1 MKGVRTIRGRI
12 VLEAEVQGRI
22 HSTTILCVRRDGHV
36 ALGGDGQVTIGDTVM
51 KANANKVR
59 ALKGGKILAG
69 FAGAAADAFT
79 LFEKFE
85 EKLERYPGNLPRAAV
100 ELAKDWRS
108 DRVLRRL
115 EALLIVADKEHG
127 FVISG
132 SGELIEP
139 DDGILAIG
147 SGGSYALAAARGL
160 VGNSGLPPRDIVQKS
175 LEIAAE
181 LDRYIVGQEPAKKA
195 VAIAVRNRWRRA
207 QTPDDIRD
215 EILPNNIIM
224 IGPTGVGKTEIARR
238 LARLAGAPFL
248 KVEASKF
255 TEVGYVGRDVE
266 SMVRELVDVAINM
279 VRTER
284 EDEVYPEA
292 EARAEERLLD
302 ILLPAAPA
310 PPLTAS
316 PSPGEKGEGRG
327 EKAPLFVV
335 SSKGDV
341 TTKPLEADTEA
352 QERRRRS
359 REKLRQQL
367 KEGKLE
373 ERDVEVEV
381 QQQGF
386 PMLEMMQPPQG
397 MEGPDVNFTE
407 WLQEMLPKKKKRRT
421 VHLHE
426 ARRILVDEELKKLVD
441 MDDVVNEALD
451 RVENHGVIFIDELDK
466 IAGERGTVGPDVS
479 REGVQRDL
487 LTIVEGSTV
496 QTRYGYVR
504 TDHVLFIAA
513 GAFHVSKPSDLIP
526 ELQGRFPI
534 RVELSS
540 LTEADFVRIMTEPEN
555 ALTKQYAALCQAEG
569 ATLEFTAD
577 GVKEIAR
584 IAAKVNERM
593 ENIGA
598 RRLHTVM
605 TTLLEEVMFELPDYP
620 SKHIVFDGPAVRE
633 RLLRIVEDEDLRKYI
648 L

>member
-1 MKGVRTIRGRI
+1 M
-12 VLEAEVQGRI
+12 
-22 HSTTILCVRRDGHV
+22 
-36 ALGGDGQVTIGDTVM
+36 
-51 KANANKVR
+51 
-59 ALKGGKILAG
+59 
-69 FAGAAADAFT
+69 
-79 LFEKFE
+79 
-85 EKLERYPGNLPRAAV
+85 
-100 ELAKDWRS
+100 
-108 DRVLRRL
+108 
-115 EALLIVADKEHG
+115 
-127 FVISG
+127 
-132 SGELIEP
+132 
-139 DDGILAIG
+139 
-147 SGGSYALAAARGL
+147 
-160 VGNSGLPPRDIVQKS
+160 PPRKIV
-175 LEIAAE
+175 AE
-181 LDRYIVGQEPAKKA
+181 LDRYIVGQEAAKKA

-207 QTPDDIRD
+207 QAPEDIRD
-215 EILPNNIIM
+215 EIMPNNIIM

-266 SMVRELVDVAINM
+266 SMVRELVDVSINM
-279 VRTER
+279 VRSER
-284 EDEVYPEA
+284 EDDVYPTA
-292 EARAEERLLD
+292 EQRAEERLLD
-302 ILLPAAPA
+302 LLLP
-310 PPLTAS
+310 PL
-316 PSPGEKGEGRG
+316 PSPPSAGQPQGAGSTEQGAGTSGQR
-327 EKAPLFVV
+327 PLFVV

-341 TTKPLEADTEA
+341 QPKIPEAETEA
-352 QERRRRS
+352 SDRRRRT

-367 KEGKLE
+367 KEGVLE
-373 ERDVEVEV
+373 ERDVEIEV
-381 QQQGF
+381 QQQSF

-397 MEGPDVNFTE
+397 MEGPDINFG
-407 WLQEMLPKKKKRRT
+407 EMLQDLIPKKKKRRT

-426 ARRILVDEELKKLVD
+426 ARRILIDEELKKLVD

-451 RVENHGVIFIDELDK
+451 RVENHGVIFIDEIDK
-466 IAGERGTVGPDVS
+466 ITGARGERTGPDVS

-487 LTIVEGSTV
+487 LPIVEGSTV

-504 TDHVLFIAA
+504 TDHILFIAA
-513 GAFHVSKPSDLIP
+513 GAFHIAKPSDLIP

-540 LTEADFVRIMTEPEN
+540 LSEADFVRIMTEPEN
-555 ALTKQYAALCQAEG
+555 ALTKQYAALCASDG

-605 TTLLEEVMFELPDYP
+605 TTLLEDVMFELPEYP
-620 SKHIVFDGPAVRE
+620 IKHIVFDGPAVRE

>member
-1 MKGVRTIRGRI
+1 MAEPTRTPPSGDEPPPGARAPAEDQLPW
-12 VLEAEVQGRI
+12 LEE
-22 HSTTILCVRRDGHV
+22 
-36 ALGGDGQVTIGDTVM
+36 
-51 KANANKVR
+51 
-59 ALKGGKILAG
+59 
-69 FAGAAADAFT
+69 
-79 LFEKFE
+79 
-85 EKLERYPGNLPRAAV
+85 
-100 ELAKDWRS
+100 
-108 DRVLRRL
+108 
-115 EALLIVADKEHG
+115 
-127 FVISG
+127 
-132 SGELIEP
+132 
-139 DDGILAIG
+139 
-147 SGGSYALAAARGL
+147 
-160 VGNSGLPPRDIVQKS
+160 LPPRKIV
-175 LEIAAE
+175 AE
-181 LDRYIVGQEPAKKA
+181 LDRYIVGQEVAKKA

-207 QTPDDIRD
+207 QAPDDIRD

-284 EDEVYPEA
+284 ED
-292 EARAEERLLD
+292 
-302 ILLPAAPA
+302 
-310 PPLTAS
+310 
-316 PSPGEKGEGRG
+316 
-327 EKAPLFVV
+327 
-335 SSKGDV
+335 
-341 TTKPLEADTEA
+341 
-352 QERRRRS
+352 
-359 REKLRQQL
+359 
-367 KEGKLE
+367 
-373 ERDVEVEV
+373 EV

-487 LTIVEGSTV
+487 LPIVEGSTV

-504 TDHVLFIAA
+504 TDHILFIAA
-513 GAFHVSKPSDLIP
+513 GAFHISKPSDLIP

-534 RVELSS
+534 RVELQP

-555 ALTKQYAALCQAEG
+555 ALTKQYAALCAAEG
-569 ATLEFTAD
+569 ATLEFTRD
-577 GVKEIAR
+577 GIEEIAR
-584 IAAKVNERM
+584 IAAKANERM

-605 TTLLEEVMFELPDYP
+605 TNLLEDVLFELPELP
-620 SKHIVFDGPAVRE
+620 EKHVLFDAAKVRH
-633 RLLRIVEDEDLRKYI
+633 RLAKVVDDEDLRRYI